1 MKTIILIFTLT
12 FFNLT
17 TAQYT
22 INWQEAPLNKIPLK
36 YKLEHYN
43 LKGPMKEYAL
53 MGNDFFDKQGYLI
66 RGYKGINYE
75 FTYDTNHKPLVYKHW
90 LSESFIM
97 TDQLILDEKGR
108 IIKADGSTGEKYIY
122 DKNGNWTETI
132 DTSTGNR
139 KNGRYIY
146 SYDNKNR
153 LIKEEYLST
162 TILWE
167 DRHTYEK
174 DGDYILITSTRQD
187 FQNPSKNFKKSNY
200 YKNGT
205 FYGAV
210 KNDNVKYDKYGNVA
224 KAVDATGKTA
234 TLNLTSYVYYGDPGV
249 SDTIDFTF
257 EKKEKKVNKENP
269 NCIEGDCLNDYSVYK
284 YDNGN
289 YSGFFKDGKKD
300 GFGIYQWTSKDMY
313 SGMWKNNVI
322 DGYGLYTIAAGGFQE
337 GMFRN
342 GSLNGLAIKS
352 YANKTN
358 EYGVF
363 KDGNLVTKYDYYS
376 TKNTKGCMGGD
387 CINGY
392 GKFLYDNGGTF
403 VGFFKNG
410 FRLQGIYRLANGDV
424 YSGTYSLD
432 NKMDGSGYY
441 KFKNGDQY
449 LGEFKQGKRHGR
461 GISFSPTT
469 KVYKTGEWENN
480 ELVKRS
486 KK

>member
-1 MKTIILIFTLT
+1 MFTLT

-53 MGNDFFDKQGYLI
+53 MGKDFFDKQGYLI
-66 RGYKGINYE
+66 RGYKGISYE
-75 FTYDTNHKPLVYKHW
+75 FTYDSNHKPLVYKHW

-132 DTSTGNR
+132 DISTGTR

-167 DRHTYEK
+167 DRHTYAK
-174 DGDYILITSTRQD
+174 DGDYVLITTTRQD

-210 KNDNVKYDKYGNVA
+210 KNDNVKYDKYGNIA

-257 EKKEKKVNKENP
+257 DKKEKTVNKENP
-269 NCIEGDCLNDYSVYK
+269 NCIEGDCLNDYGTYNF
-284 YDNGN
+284 DNGT
-289 YSGFFKDGKKD
+289 YTGFFKDGKMD
-300 GFGIYQWTSKDMY
+300 GFGMFRWKTGDSFV
-313 SGMWKNNVI
+313 GLWKNNAS
-322 DGYGLYTIAAGGFQE
+322 DGYGLYTAKAGGTQQGTFK
-337 GMFRN
+337 N
-342 GSLNGLAIKS
+342 GSLNGLGTKIFADGT
-352 YANKTN
+352 A
-358 EYGVF
+358 EYGIY
-363 KDGNLVTKYDYYS
+363 KDGNLITKYNYYS
-376 TKNTKGCMGGD
+376 TKKTKDCLAGD
-387 CINGY
+387 CYNGY
-392 GKFLYDNGGTF
+392 GKFLFDNGGMF

-410 FRLQGIYRLANGDV
+410 YMQQGVWRSADGDTYTGSYGAN
-424 YSGTYSLD
+424 
-432 NKMDGSGYY
+432 NKMEGYGHY
-441 KFKNGDQY
+441 KFKNKDNY
-449 LGEFKQGKRHGR
+449 FGEYKEGKRNGR
-461 GISFSPTT
+461 G
-469 KVYKTGEWENN
+469 VYYIPSTQVSKIGEWENGKLIIN
-480 ELVKRS
+480 Y